1 MSNPR
6 WLASAVMRSAVKVVV
21 AAALVLSA
29 CGSPVQSASSAT
41 ESTPQAVAAEGTSTD
56 GIVGDASDPVN
67 EIAAAAID
75 DLQSYWAE
83 QFPAVYGSEY
93 TPVSG
98 GFHAVVPSSGEL
110 PPCASSADDIA
121 GNAFYC
127 PGADVVAWDS
137 EGLRPDLR
145 QRFGDFVIPVVMA
158 HEWGHAIQARVNFE
172 GMTVTSEIQADCF
185 AGAWAAHAVSDSTV
199 FDPSEAELDSALAGF
214 LYLRDEPGTSAES
227 ASAHGSGFDRV
238 SSFRTGFDGGPMEC
252 KPYVDGS
259 PPVLR
264 LPFTSR
270 SYADRG
276 GDAPL
281 AQIIDGVPED
291 LEDYWSLLFPE
302 LTGRPW
308 QPLNPV
314 VAFDPSDAP
323 DCGGRSAT
331 GYVLFYC
338 VPDGHV
344 GFDAVDAMLRFY
356 EQGGDFAVAALIA
369 TQYGL
374 AGMAQAGIDADDQD
388 ASLQGDCFAGSW
400 AASVLLQNRPT
411 SGYTLSP
418 GDLDEAIA
426 ALLLF
431 RGEGDQSRQGSGF
444 LRVEAFR
451 HGVMDGAQACIQRS
465 EPT

>member
-1 MSNPR
+1 MKTFAVVGTVA
-6 WLASAVMRSAVKVVV
+6 LA
-21 AAALVLSA
+21 LSA
-29 CGSPVQSASSAT
+29 CGTPAQSDGSTT
-41 ESTPQAVAAEGTSTD
+41 ESTLQAVAADAPATD

-67 EIAAAAID
+67 EIAAAAIE
-75 DLQSYWAE
+75 DLQSYWTE
-83 QFPAVYGSEY
+83 QFPAVYGTDYS
-93 TPVSG
+93 PVSG
-98 GFHAVVPSSGEL
+98 GFYAVVPSSGEL
-110 PPCASSADDIA
+110 PPCASSPGDIA

-137 EGLRPDLR
+137 EGLLPDLR
-145 QRFGDFVIPVVMA
+145 ERFGDFVIPVVMA

-185 AGAWAAHAVSDSTV
+185 AGAWAAHAVSDGTV
-199 FDPSEAELDSALAGF
+199 FDPSQAELDSALAGF
-214 LYLRDEPGTSAES
+214 LYLRDEPGSSAES
-227 ASAHGSGFDRV
+227 DSAHGSGFDRV
-238 SSFRTGFDGGPMEC
+238 SSFQTGFDGGPMEC

-259 PPVLR
+259 PAVLQ
-264 LPFTSR
+264 LPFTSQ
-270 SYADRG
+270 SDADRG

-281 AQIIDGVPED
+281 AQIIDGVPKD
-291 LEDYWSLLFPE
+291 LENYWSLLFPE

-308 QPLNPV
+308 EPLKPV
-314 VAFDPSDAP
+314 VAFDPADAP
-323 DCGGRSAT
+323 DCGGQSAT

-338 VPDGHV
+338 VPDDYV
-344 GFDAVDAMLRFY
+344 GFDAVDAMPRFY

-374 AGMAQAGIDADDQD
+374 AGMAHAGIDADNQD
-388 ASLQGDCFAGSW
+388 TSLQGDCFAGSW

-431 RGEGDQSRQGSGF
+431 RGEGDESRQGSGF

-451 HGVMDGAQACIQRS
+451 HGVMDGAQACI
-465 EPT
+465 

>member
-1 MSNPR
+1 
-6 WLASAVMRSAVKVVV
+6 MRSVVKTFAVVGVV
-21 AAALVLSA
+21 ALALSA
-29 CGSPVQSASSAT
+29 CGGSAQSDSSTT
-41 ESTPQAVAAEGTSTD
+41 ESTPQAVAGDAPATVGM
-56 GIVGDASDPVN
+56 VGDASDPVN
-67 EIAAAAID
+67 EIVAAAID

-83 QFPAVYGSEY
+83 QFPAVYGSDY

-98 GFHAVVPSSGEL
+98 GFYAVVPSSGDV

-127 PGADVVAWDS
+127 PSADVVAWDS
-137 EGLRPDLR
+137 EGLLPDLQ
-145 QRFGDFVIPVVMA
+145 QRFGDFVIPIVMA
-158 HEWGHAIQARVNFE
+158 HEWGHAIQARANFE

-185 AGAWAAHAVSDSTV
+185 AGAWAAHAVSDATA
-199 FDPSEAELDSALAGF
+199 FDPSQAELDSALAGF
-214 LYLRDEPGTSAES
+214 LYLRDEPGSSAES
-227 ASAHGSGFDRV
+227 DSAHGSGFDRV
-238 SSFRTGFDGGPMEC
+238 SSFQTGFDGGPTDC

-259 PPVLR
+259 PPVLQ
-264 LPFTSR
+264 LPFTSQ
-270 SYADRG
+270 SDADRG

-281 AQIIDGVPED
+281 EQIIDGVPKD
-291 LEDYWSLLFPE
+291 LEDYWSVLFPE

-308 QPLNPV
+308 EPLKPV

-323 DCGGRSAT
+323 DCGGQSAS

-338 VPDGHV
+338 VPDDYV
-344 GFDAVDAMLRFY
+344 GFDAVDAMPRFY

-374 AGMAQAGIDADDQD
+374 AGMAHAGIDADTQD
-388 ASLQGDCFAGSW
+388 TSLQGDCFAGSW

-426 ALLLF
+426 SLLLF
-431 RGEGDQSRQGSGF
+431 RGDGDESRQGSGF

-451 HGVMDGAQACIQRS
+451 HGVMDGAQACI
-465 EPT
+465 